1 MITTRVAKDED
12 IPRFKE
18 LMSGTGYEW
27 LTELDWDGMQTWMV
41 VEDDGVVEGFIQIF
55 MGKPTAHLEH
65 LVMREDLHHVKKAKL
80 FKILFLTAMA
90 ALRNSGAQMVIGT
103 VPFELK
109 GYKKMLKKRGGFV
122 ALSGNMIATRLTWEA
137 KPQLQ

>member
-1 MITTRVAKDED
+1 LITTRVAENRD

-18 LMSGTGYEW
+18 LMSDTGYEW
-27 LTELDWDGMQTWMV
+27 LSELDWENMQTWMV
-41 VEDDGVVEGFIQIF
+41 VEDDGVVEGIIQIF

-65 LVMREDLHHVKKAKL
+65 LIMREDLHPVRKSKL
-80 FKILFLTAMA
+80 FKVLFLTAMA

-103 VPFELK
+103 VPNELK
-109 GYKKMLKKRGGFV
+109 SYKRMLKKRGGFV